1 MRQLVL
7 IAPEGFEK
15 DLKAEIQTRGQTKI
29 LGEWER
35 LFWVET
41 KITDWTWAQNQ
52 WLEPRWIEVESVKKA
67 AQELKT
73 LAPCW
78 SVHSVA
84 HHRRAQLI
92 LEQLPKI
99 KTKPLKFLQKINF
112 PALGAFALIE
122 PNKMLASPKTLSVFP
137 DGEMQFVE
145 DKTNAPSR
153 AYLKLWEF
161 FTVTGIKP
169 PKGAHCID
177 MGSCPGGWTWVLTQ
191 IGCKV
196 VSVDKAPLDP
206 RVEKSPQVT
215 SLKKDAFTVDPQSVG
230 PIEWFFS
237 DIICYPEK
245 LYNLVEKWRALPQ
258 PPQFICTI
266 KFQGETDFKTLER
279 FRQIPG
285 SKIVHLNHNKHEVTW
300 YCVNQA

>member
-1 MRQLVL
+1 MHQRVL
-7 IAPEGFEK
+7 IAPEDFEK
-15 DLKAEIQTRGQTKI
+15 DLKAEIQTRPSTKI
-29 LGEWER
+29 LGEWGR

-41 KITDWTWAQNQ
+41 DISEWTWAQNQ
-52 WLEPRWIEVESVKKA
+52 WLDPRLIEFESVKKA
-67 AQELKT
+67 AQELKALT
-73 LAPCW
+73 PCW
-78 SVHSVA
+78 SLHSVA

-99 KTKPLKFLQKINF
+99 KTKPLQFLQKFEF
-112 PALGAFALIE
+112 PALGAFALLE
-122 PNKMLASPKTLSVFP
+122 TNKMLAASQTTSPFP
-137 DGEMQFVE
+137 DGEMDFIE

-169 PKGAHCID
+169 PPKAKCID

-206 RVEKSPQVT
+206 RVEKSPLVT

-230 PIEWFFS
+230 EIEWFFS

-245 LYNLVEKWRALPQ
+245 LYKLVEKWRALPK
-258 PPQFICTI
+258 PPHFICTI
-266 KFQGETDFKTLER
+266 KFQGETDFKTLDL
-279 FRQIPG
+279 FRKIPG

-300 YCVNQA
+300 YCINK